1 MRKKHTFHKAPV
13 IQTYTEGAQKHTH
26 HEAIATA
33 NSEVCMNSDTGSLY
47 VELHKPRLL
56 DAQAQRVCVWD
67 RSLQIKYSTLKTAMD
82 TLQTVHNHL
91 HKSSRETKSN
101 ESMMKY
107 EL

>member
-1 MRKKHTFHKAPV
+1 MRKKNTFHKAPV
-13 IQTYTEGAQKHTH
+13 IQTYTEGAQTHTH

-56 DAQAQRVCVWD
+56 DAQAHRVCVWVN
-67 RSLQIKYSTLKTAMD
+67 SLQIKYSTLKTAMD
-82 TLQTVHNHL
+82 KPQTIHNHL

>member
-1 MRKKHTFHKAPV
+1 
-13 IQTYTEGAQKHTH
+13 
-26 HEAIATA
+26 
-33 NSEVCMNSDTGSLY
+33 MNSDTGSLY

-56 DAQAQRVCVWD
+56 DAQAHRVCVWVN
-67 RSLQIKYSTLKTAMD
+67 SLQIKYSTLKTAMD
-82 TLQTVHNHL
+82 KPQTIHNHL